1 MEPSAAA
8 AGRVVTCSTVA
19 AAVPA
24 PVQLLVSRTGD
35 EDDRV
40 LAELGPGALVEV
52 SNVVGKG

>member
-1 MEPSAAA
+1 MSGVSA
-8 AGRVVTCSTVA
+8 
-19 AAVPA
+19 PL
-24 PVQLLVSRTGD
+24 QLLVSRNGD